1 MKKCILIVFASLIC
15 LGLFALD
22 IVSTS
27 EGGYWS
33 WNNPASWYGNTI
45 PGASDNVIINCHME
59 IPPNTAVSCNNM
71 INNGII
77 INHYQGSGSLTINGS
92 LQNYGQICHNISYS
106 LTVYLVGD
114 LVNYGTL
121 SNSPFYLSNPGLS
134 TLWMA
139 PDATIS
145 GYYFQSLSATGNY
158 QALSDLH
165 FSCQHLNLNG
175 RTLKLYQEEQSFDLY
190 FEGEG
195 GTMTNGVLEG
205 GTTSFLR
212 TESHFHISNL
222 SMDDITWQG
231 TIILSGPNVSVN
243 NLINRGLIFN
253 NGNGNYTLMINE
265 SLQNYGTIRN
275 EGNRALT
282 VNLAG
287 DLANYGTL
295 SNSPFYLSNTGL
307 STLWMDPD
315 AIISCRVFQSQS
327 DTGTYQAL
335 SDLRF
340 TGDWSTPVNLNNRTL
355 ILHQGDQSFG
365 LYFNGGGYLL
375 NGILEG
381 GTASF
386 LHGEGYVHISNLS
399 MDDIIWRGS
408 ILINGPN
415 ISVNNLINRGTTCN
429 QQDGHHSLTINE
441 SLLNYGTICN
451 NGNYR
456 HLTVYL
462 AGDLANYGTL
472 SNRNFYLSNTGLSNL
487 WMDPAAPAISC
498 YNFSSQSTT
507 GTYQALSDLRFTGD
521 WNTTYS
527 LNNRSLKLYQGEQ
540 SFGLYFSG
548 GGNLINGTL
557 EGSTASFLDAVNGVH
572 ISNLSMDN
580 ITWRGT
586 ILINGPNISVNNL
599 INRGTTCNQQDGHH
613 SLTINESLL
622 NYGTICNN
630 GNYRH
635 LTVYLAGDLANYGTL
650 SNRNFYL
657 SNTGLSNLWMDP
669 AAPAISC
676 YNFSSQSTTG
686 TYQALSDLRFTG
698 DWNTTYS
705 LNNRSLKL
713 YQGEQSFG
721 LYFSGGGNLIN
732 GTLEGS
738 TASFLDAVN
747 GVHISNLS
755 MDDIT
760 WRGYM
765 IMNGPNI
772 SVNNLINRGG
782 VQNQLGNHHSLTI
795 NESLVNYGTIYNSGN
810 YHLTVNL
817 AGDLA
822 NYGTIQNRQVN
833 INGTQNQDIRNMGTI
848 SVSNF
853 YLVSE
858 IGAAA
863 WYFNGVLNTSF
874 QNHTQIGVNV
884 ANLGVWQPRND
895 SGDGRLITIGN
906 VALYLSAPENLSS
919 YLSGSEL
926 KLRWNQVPGAVH
938 YNVYYSDLP
947 QGPFTTL
954 LSQVFDNDLSD
965 GFVQTDLSGSE
976 PRRFYQVRAGN

>member
-408 ILINGPN
+408 VIMYGPN
-415 ISVNNLINRGTTCN
+415 ISVNNLINQGTIHN
-429 QQDGHHSLTINE
+429 QQGGDYSLTINE
-441 SLLNYGTICN
+441 SLENYGTICN
-451 NGNYR
+451 VGNYR
-456 HLTVYL
+456 YLTVYL

-498 YNFSSQSTT
+498 YNFSSQSAT

-527 LNNRSLKLYQGEQ
+527 LNNRSLILHQGEQ
-540 SFGLYFSG
+540 SFGLYFTG
-548 GGNLINGTL
+548 GGNLINGIL
-557 EGSTASFLDAVNGVH
+557 EGGTASFLDAVNGVH
-572 ISNLSMDN
+572 L
-580 ITWRGT
+580 
-586 ILINGPNISVNNL
+586 
-599 INRGTTCNQQDGHH
+599 
-613 SLTINESLL
+613 
-622 NYGTICNN
+622 
-630 GNYRH
+630 
-635 LTVYLAGDLANYGTL
+635 
-650 SNRNFYL
+650 
-657 SNTGLSNLWMDP
+657 
-669 AAPAISC
+669 
-676 YNFSSQSTTG
+676 
-686 TYQALSDLRFTG
+686 
-698 DWNTTYS
+698 
-705 LNNRSLKL
+705 
-713 YQGEQSFG
+713 
-721 LYFSGGGNLIN
+721 
-732 GTLEGS
+732 
-738 TASFLDAVN
+738 
-747 GVHISNLS
+747 SNLS

-782 VQNQLGNHHSLTI
+782 VQNQMSNHHSLTI

-919 YLSGSEL
+919 YLSGSVL